1 MSAWA
6 WVAASDADAA
16 MTATTTAAASV
27 PPSDAALLGAL
38 LGASLGGAFAA
49 LSSYARRSVFRAP
62 ARRLRVVVTGGTRGL
77 GKALARELL
86 AAGDAVAVTGRGEE
100 AVAEALRE
108 LPAEAVALL
117 RASGQAQEVSEDT
130 YNEIRRRLAGF
141 VCDVAADDAGASVQ
155 GAFDGA
161 AAFFAAA
168 ADGDSSNSNGFDVLI
183 CNAGASG
190 GAKALFDAQAEDQ
203 NQDDDA
209 KEAARLR
216 SVVRTNLLGAL
227 RCAKSGL
234 RHLSPSSSSTNSDDN
249 TPSSAR
255 PSGHLFFMDGAG
267 ADGSATPMYS
277 AYGGTKAA
285 LPQLARSLRAELKS
299 SADASSSSSSSSVG
313 IHTLSPGMML
323 TDLLLDGSP
332 PAVRAL
338 VFNALCEQPETV
350 AAFLAP
356 RVRSAVAR
364 GLDATYPKF
373 LTPLSA
379 AVRFASLPVRSGT
392 GGRGRF
398 FDAEGKPT
406 YLPEHE
412 RILGRG
418 ARATAR
424 ARRAAGVA
432 SRWAPLRAA
441 YSASLLACAVALASA
456 LGPVGVGDG
465 VVVPPAGAA
474 PAEVGV
480 VVEGASAPA
489 PAAVD
494 EVPPMPL

>member
-1 MSAWA
+1 M
-6 WVAASDADAA
+6 
-16 MTATTTAAASV
+16 
-27 PPSDAALLGAL
+27 
-38 LGASLGGAFAA
+38 
-49 LSSYARRSVFRAP
+49 
-62 ARRLRVVVTGGTRGL
+62 

-86 AAGDAVAVTGRGEE
+86 AAGDAVAVTGRSEE
-100 AVAEALRE
+100 AVAKALRE

-117 RASGQAQEVSEDT
+117 RASGQAQEVSDNTE
-130 YNEIRRRLAGF
+130 NEIRRRLAGF

-155 GAFDGA
+155 GALDGA
-161 AAFFAAA
+161 AAFFAEGG
-168 ADGDSSNSNGFDVLI
+168 GDSSSNTTNGFDVLI

-190 GAKALFDAQAEDQ
+190 GAKALFDAAPS
-203 NQDDDA
+203 DDDPA
-209 KEAARLR
+209 EAARLR

-234 RHLSPSSSSTNSDDN
+234 PHLSSSSS
-249 TPSSAR
+249 SSANDNNNNNNSTH

-285 LPQLARSLRAELKS
+285 LPQLARSLRAELKKKKS
-299 SADASSSSSSSSVG
+299 SAADAAASSSSSSSSSVG

-373 LTPLSA
+373 LTPFSA
-379 AVRFASLPVRSGT
+379 AVRFASLPVRSGAA
-392 GGRGRF
+392 GGKGRF

-412 RILGRG
+412 RILGKG
-418 ARATAR
+418 MRATAR
-424 ARRAAGVA
+424 ARRSAGVA

-456 LGPVGVGDG
+456 LGPVGVGEGG
-465 VVVPPAGAA
+465 VVVPPAEA
-474 PAEVGV
+474 
-480 VVEGASAPA
+480 VVEVEAGASAA
-489 PAAVD
+489 VAAAVD
-494 EVPPMPL
+494 EAPPPL